1 MLLFFLPNLCLK
13 WVLKPRL
20 TLCQL
25 QDAEIMKKFVA
36 IALALIAALTGVAQ
50 AQTSGNE
57 NDVLENAS
65 ALLTRQQQRMDILE
79 AGLKEVRGIL
89 ENDLR
94 ELKIKVE
101 QVQSSSSEAGSSQT
115 ADLIALR
122 DQMEKLSD
130 MLAMTNR
137 RMERTLEIASDT
149 EFRLLR
155 LEKRMQT
162 LLALGGDDAAAALVQ
177 QDTIGAGEATAVQM
191 SRDVDTGISSWSVD
205 EGALNEA
212 LSAVE
217 SDNATAASSPTI
229 LADDNAAPPGL
240 LGRQDNAADS
250 GVASTSADVGEV
262 PNLPSQ
268 PEVLPAVSP
277 EEQYRFALGRALQN
291 DLETAQLAFSEFRK
305 FNEGHEREADSIF
318 WLGRVYFMREEY
330 EKAAMTF
337 SEFNSAFPGDA
348 RLVDTTMWIA
358 ESVSHFA
365 PPAQACEIYASLP
378 QLIDTPPE
386 TFLAQLSKLSDN
398 ANCPN

>member
-1 MLLFFLPNLCLK
+1 MNKFFAI
-13 WVLKPRL
+13 
-20 TLCQL
+20 TL
-25 QDAEIMKKFVA
+25 AFIVVIPGA
-36 IALALIAALTGVAQ
+36 TH
-50 AQTSGNE
+50 AQTSGS
-57 NDVLENAS
+57 DDTVLENAS

-94 ELKIKVE
+94 EIKMKVK
-101 QVQSSSSEAGSSQT
+101 QMQNSSYEAGTSQM
-115 ADLIALR
+115 ADFNALR
-122 DQMEKLSD
+122 DQMEKMSD

-162 LLALGGDDAAAALVQ
+162 LLVLGGDDAAAALVQ
-177 QDTIGAGEATAVQM
+177 QDSIGAGEATAVQM

-205 EGALNEA
+205 EDTLNEA

-217 SDNATAASSPTI
+217 SDNATVGSPLTI
-229 LADDNAAPPGL
+229 PADDNAAPPGL
-240 LGRQDNAADS
+240 LGGQDNAAAS
-250 GVASTSADVGEV
+250 GAASTSADLGEV
-262 PNLPSQ
+262 PSGPLQ

-305 FNEGHEREADSIF
+305 FNKGHEREADSTF
-318 WLGRVYFMREEY
+318 WLGRVHFMRGEY

-365 PPAQACEIYASLP
+365 PPTQACEIYASLP
-378 QLIDTPPE
+378 QLIDTPPD
-386 TFLAQLSKLSDN
+386 TFLAQLSKLSDD
-398 ANCPN
+398 ANCPQ

>member
-1 MLLFFLPNLCLK
+1 MPKIGYTKVSLPCDF
-13 WVLKPRL
+13 
-20 TLCQL
+20 
-25 QDAEIMKKFVA
+25 QDFELMNKFVA
-36 IALALIAALTGVAQ
+36 LTFTLIIALAEVAR
-50 AQTSGNE
+50 AETSS
-57 NDVLENAS
+57 NDNAVLENAS

-94 ELKIKVE
+94 EIKMKVE
-101 QVQSSSSEAGSSQT
+101 QMQNSSSEAGSSQT

-130 MLAMTNR
+130 VLAMTNR

-162 LLALGGDDAAAALVQ
+162 LLALGGEDAAAALVQ
-177 QDTIGAGEATAVQM
+177 QDSTGVGEAAPVQM
-191 SRDVDTGISSWSVD
+191 SRDIDTGISSWSV
-205 EGALNEA
+205 EESALNDA
-212 LSAVE
+212 LAVVE
-217 SDNATAASSPTI
+217 SGSDKVTDDPSATNLGDDTAVSSRPLDDEEKVFGNRAA
-229 LADDNAAPPGL
+229 L
-240 LGRQDNAADS
+240 
-250 GVASTSADVGEV
+250 TSADKVELLNV
-262 PNLPSQ
+262 PAQ

-291 DLETAQLAFSEFRK
+291 DLETAQLAFSEFRE
-305 FNEGHEREADSIF
+305 FNKGHEREADSIF
-318 WLGRVYFMREEY
+318 WLGRVYFMRGEY

-365 PPAQACEIYASLP
+365 PPAQACEIYTSLP

-386 TFLAQLSKLSDN
+386 TFLAQLSKLSDD
-398 ANCPN
+398 ANCSN